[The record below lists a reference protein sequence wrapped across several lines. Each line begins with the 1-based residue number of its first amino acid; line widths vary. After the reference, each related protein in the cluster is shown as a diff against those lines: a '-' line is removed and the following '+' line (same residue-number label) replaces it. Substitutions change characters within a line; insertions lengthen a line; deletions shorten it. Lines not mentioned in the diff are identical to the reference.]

1 MTARSVAWVLIPF
14 ISLSRPQLNPV
25 KLAYDPPYLKAQ
37 RLKQLGQYASQGF
50 YPDALGLRGITSIG
64 GADDGDLGAVPQ
76 RGSGAE
82 PLVRGLGGFDPK
94 KLETFCCV
102 SS

>member
-1 MTARSVAWVLIPF
+1 MLIPF

-64 GADDGDLGAVPQ
+64 GADDGDLRAVPPTGFRGRAPGQ
-76 RGSGAE
+76 GSG
-82 PLVRGLGGFDPK
+82 GL
-94 KLETFCCV
+94 
-102 SS
+102 